1 MQQPATPSTPVNNA
15 PSATPSA
22 ATAPAASAPAGASST
37 PIRINSAKQH
47 GAAGG
52 GDTLAHPATPHSH
65 SMPGTPQ
72 QQPQSSSV
80 PTGGHL
86 LQLQAPLPSAGGG
99 PGAVTP
105 SGLSSM
111 GASNQSLGVSV
122 GAASSVSGIS
132 ITPPNSAGLRQST
145 AHSSAAC
152 RLIRNPCPYP
162 NPDPSSIRSSK
173 PSIPGATLSL
183 NTRLLFVI

>member
-1 MQQPATPSTPVNNA
+1 MQQPATPSTPVNSA

-22 ATAPAASAPAGASST
+22 ATGPAASAPAVASST

-65 SMPGTPQ
+65 SMPGTPH

-86 LQLQAPLPSAGGG
+86 LQLQAPLPSASGG
-99 PGAVTP
+99 PGAGAVTP
-105 SGLSSM
+105 SGLSM
-111 GASNQSLGVSV
+111 GASNQSLVVSV

-145 AHSSAAC
+145 GEWNPLLPAPLSVVVFFSPRFFSS
-152 RLIRNPCPYP
+152 LL
-162 NPDPSSIRSSK
+162 
-173 PSIPGATLSL
+173 LSF
-183 NTRLLFVI
+183 NVTHTHFSN